1 MACECAGKVT
11 DARKCSMR
19 LAARERPL
27 AASADARPEIGRVG
41 GAIAVS
47 AARGERETDA
57 CRALFYFSELDCLID
72 ITDPVRSCGRRK
84 KRTRFL
90 VQSLP

>member
-1 MACECAGKVT
+1 
-11 DARKCSMR
+11 MR

-57 CRALFYFSELDCLID
+57 CRALFYFSELE
-72 ITDPVRSCGRRK
+72 SQ
-84 KRTRFL
+84 TRFVGAGAAKSAL
-90 VQSLP
+90 AF

>member
-1 MACECAGKVT
+1 
-11 DARKCSMR
+11 MR

-57 CRALFYFSELDCLID
+57 CRALFYNLYFSELDLTVSF